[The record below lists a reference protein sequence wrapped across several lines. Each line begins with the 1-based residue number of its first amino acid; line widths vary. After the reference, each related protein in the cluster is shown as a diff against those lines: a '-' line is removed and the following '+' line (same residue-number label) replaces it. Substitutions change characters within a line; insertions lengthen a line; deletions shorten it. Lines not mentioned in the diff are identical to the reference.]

1 MENKMKGLI
10 VYIYKTA
17 GFEKCSNGGLSS
29 KFDTCLLIGAGIPEI
44 FEANELPVVTIV
56 KRDLFHGM
64 YLTAYPVEEDG
75 HIDTGCMHGG
85 SFIYSS
91 DSRFRNLAA
100 YPVPLH
106 DRKE

>member
-1 MENKMKGLI
+1 MKGMI
-10 VYIYKTA
+10 VDIYKNN
-17 GFEKCSNGGLSS
+17 GGDCSNGGLSS
-29 KFDTCLLIGAGIPEI
+29 KANRCLLVGGGIPEI
-44 FEANELPVVTIV
+44 FDGEGMPVVTIV
-56 KRDLFHGM
+56 KRDLRDSI
-64 YLTAYPVEEDG
+64 YLTAYPVKEDG

-85 SFIYSS
+85 CFVYSS